1 MDNSIL
7 AIVFSNTEDSFRSAI
22 VLLFRCPWN
31 FSILWLKNLKSS
43 NESKNV
49 SMNESIKEYPFAVRY
64 DDDES
69 IRKSITLTVIVIVAL
84 TVIVIVIVIVIVSH

>member
-1 MDNSIL
+1 
-7 AIVFSNTEDSFRSAI
+7 
-22 VLLFRCPWN
+22 
-31 FSILWLKNLKSS
+31 
-43 NESKNV
+43 
-49 SMNESIKEYPFAVRY
+49 MNESIKEYPFAVRY